1 MMSAPVSRTVSGFIA
16 FTVAAVPT
24 GMKAG
29 VRISPRGIR
38 IVPVRAA
45 PSLAAMV
52 KAGED
57 FLVYDAKT
65 GEDIT
70 RSVLAQIIFEQENK
84 AGQNLLPTT
93 FLRQLIRF
101 YGDSMQMVV
110 PKYLEQSID
119 TLTREQEKFRRQL
132 TDTFSG
138 TPFAPLEEHVRRN
151 MELFQQTFSMFK
163 PFTPSRGGAP
173 DTVKMPEPSP
183 DDGNIDDLRK
193 QMKEMQERLER
204 MSKEPKKEE

>member
-1 MMSAPVSRTVSGFIA
+1 MAKSET
-16 FTVAAVPT
+16 PT
-24 GMKAG
+24 TIKKYANRRLYNTGTSTY
-29 VRISPRGIR
+29 VTLED
-38 IVPVRAA
+38 
-45 PSLAAMV
+45 LAAMV
-52 KAGED
+52 KEGED

-65 GEDIT
+65 GDDIT

-119 TLTREQEKFRRQL
+119 SLTREQEKFRKQM
-132 TDTFSG
+132 TNTFSM

-163 PFTPSRGGAP
+163 PFVPPRAGSPVA
-173 DTVKMPEPSP
+173 PEPEKISEP
-183 DDGNIDDLRK
+183 ASENGDNIDDLRR
-193 QMKEMQERLER
+193 QMKDMQDRLER
-204 MSKEPKKEE
+204 MSQPLKKDE